1 MPSMMENVDLI
12 VGMDHLEAFGAVLD
26 CKNGTVKLTD
36 PRLAQEFRPKERLP
50 PGKVNPHN
58 VVSAMLTLQ
67 KAAPTEFLSPHQTAK
82 SIRQGD
88 SSWLMLVQ
96 PSVAETQDVVATCAE
111 ASILESAPR
120 LLSHQAIGKVTE
132 EFKDVFEPIPECPP
146 HRFEVD
152 HTIKLVD
159 GSAPTFRRPF
169 KLSKQE
175 EEEVHKQVE
184 DALKK
189 GLIEPSVSLYGAP
202 VLFVQKKDGSLRMCI
217 DYLALNKIT
226 VRDRYPLLRTD
237 DLLDKLHGCK
247 KISSLDLQSGYHQIR
262 LRDEDKP

>member
-1 MPSMMENVDLI
+1 MAEKSTRKSALLETQWLENPQSIKVANDQLISVSLGATGTLLLQRHSSSCNVVFPNHIRQKGARLGVTAKVMPSMMENVDLI

-26 CKNGTVKLTD
+26 CKNGTVKMTD

-88 SSWLMLVQ
+88 SSWLMLVH
-96 PSVAETQDVVATCAE
+96 SVAETQDVVATCAE

-132 EFKDVFEPIPECPP
+132 EFKDVFEPITECPP

-159 GSAPTFRRPF
+159 GSNSNLP
-169 KLSKQE
+169 
-175 EEEVHKQVE
+175 
-184 DALKK
+184 
-189 GLIEPSVSLYGAP
+189 
-202 VLFVQKKDGSLRMCI
+202 
-217 DYLALNKIT
+217 
-226 VRDRYPLLRTD
+226 
-237 DLLDKLHGCK
+237 
-247 KISSLDLQSGYHQIR
+247 
-262 LRDEDKP
+262 